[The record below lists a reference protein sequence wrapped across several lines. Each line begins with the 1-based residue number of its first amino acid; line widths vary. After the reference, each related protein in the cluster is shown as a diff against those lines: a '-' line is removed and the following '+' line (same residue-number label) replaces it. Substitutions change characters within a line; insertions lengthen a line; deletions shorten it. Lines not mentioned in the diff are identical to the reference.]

1 MIRPEYTAAPKEG
14 FPSVTDLFLF
24 FHEALPN
31 DEQERMPKKNG
42 LFTKTRSGKEIA

>member
-1 MIRPEYTAAPKEG
+1 MIRPEYTAAPEEG

-31 DEQERMPKKNG
+31 DEQERILKKRFVYRNSFRKG
-42 LFTKTRSGKEIA
+42 IA